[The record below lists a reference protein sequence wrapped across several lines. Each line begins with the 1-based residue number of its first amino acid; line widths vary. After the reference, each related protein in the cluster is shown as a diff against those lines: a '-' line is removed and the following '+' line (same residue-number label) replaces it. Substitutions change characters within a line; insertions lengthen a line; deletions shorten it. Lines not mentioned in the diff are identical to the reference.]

1 MSELDLDKEVEKR
14 RKKRARKKRRKKFF
28 KRLLIIIGIIIIAAA
43 AFIITVKICK
53 PDYDFKSL
61 IPENIAQLVNKQFN
75 EETNTDVSV
84 SETTTEPSTKMVDYL
99 SFDEFDF
106 NLYKQG
112 NHIGNLLGNGKG
124 RVGIDGSYIY
134 HIVDKKGIYR
144 FYPATEDYAMVY
156 SSKDELSCLNLRGDF
171 IYFINNDNHCL
182 YKLQKGT
189 KNPLKIAENVKF
201 AYVYDNSVYYIT
213 NDNKAAVMNVKELK
227 PTVIYSAESENKLD
241 FVGISLKRV
250 FFTETAPDGT
260 VEYLTVDCEEKGDAA
275 EFREKGDS
283 ANILSLQLE
292 NGFFYYYELQ
302 QDSTYNLC
310 REKFGSD
317 KVITLLKNVSCTDY
331 VIIDSNRLY
340 YSELNGSDFV
350 MKEFNMNTDSKRIML
365 SVKGVKDNNTL
376 SILHGDEYD
385 FIIGKKSENG
395 ESVYKSSCI
404 YTGSTNVM
412 NFKDGKWKY

>member
-28 KRLLIIIGIIIIAAA
+28 KRLLIIIGIIIIAVA

-53 PDYDFKSL
+53 PDYDFKSF
-61 IPENIAQLVNKQFN
+61 IPENISHFVNEKFGSEI
-75 EETNTDVSV
+75 EESVSV
-84 SETTTEPSTKMVDYL
+84 SQTTTEPSTKLMDYL

-112 NHIGNLLGNGKG
+112 NHMGNLLGNGRGK
-124 RVGIDGSYIY
+124 VGIDASYIY

-144 FYPATEDYAMVY
+144 FYPSTEDYAIVY
-156 SSKDELSCLNLRGDF
+156 SSKAKLSCLNLRGDF
-171 IYFINNDNHCL
+171 IYFINDDNHCL

-189 KNPLKIAENVKF
+189 KKPVNIAENVKF
-201 AYVYDNSVYYIT
+201 AYVYDSSVYYIT
-213 NDNKAAVMNVKELK
+213 TDNKAVVMGAKELK
-227 PTVIYSAESENKLD
+227 PIELYSAASENNLN
-241 FVGISLKRV
+241 FVGISLNRV
-250 FFTETAPDGT
+250 FFTETDPKGV
-260 VEYLTVDCEEKGDAA
+260 VEYLTADCKGKGDIAH
-275 EFREKGDS
+275 FRENGDIS
-283 ANILSLQLE
+283 DTLSLQLE

-302 QDSTYNLC
+302 QDTTYNLC
-310 REKFGSD
+310 RQKFGSE

-340 YSELNGSDFV
+340 YSVLDGSQFL
-350 MKEFNMNTDSKRIML
+350 MKEYNMNSDSKRVLL
-365 SVKGVKDNNTL
+365 SVSGVNEDNTL
-376 SILHGDEYD
+376 AILHGDEYD
-385 FIIGKKSENG
+385 FIIGAKSANG
-395 ESVYKSSCI
+395 EDVYKAGCI